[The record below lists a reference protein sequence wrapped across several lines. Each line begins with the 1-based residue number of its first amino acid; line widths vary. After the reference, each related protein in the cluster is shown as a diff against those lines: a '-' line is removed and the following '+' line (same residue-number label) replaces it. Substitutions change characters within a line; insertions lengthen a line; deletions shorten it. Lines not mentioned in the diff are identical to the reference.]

1 MSKMFIPITKA
12 QKSVNKS
19 LLGELKP
26 MRKNLKELPEALT
39 FHRAIMPAA
48 PDDKDEDED
57 EDVMR
62 CNDKVLKLFG
72 RRVGLCVEWSD
83 VNGVQVCCK

>member
-1 MSKMFIPITKA
+1 
-12 QKSVNKS
+12 
-19 LLGELKP
+19 
-26 MRKNLKELPEALT
+26 MRHHAK
-39 FHRAIMPAA
+39 FRADPS
-48 PDDKDEDED
+48 D
-57 EDVMR
+57 

>member
-1 MSKMFIPITKA
+1 MGKGIGESKIKKLVPD
-12 QKSVNKS
+12 S
-19 LLGELKP
+19 LCNQNE
-26 MRKNLKELPEALT
+26 
-39 FHRAIMPAA
+39 
-48 PDDKDEDED
+48 
-57 EDVMR
+57 V

>member
-1 MSKMFIPITKA
+1 MLCVNLRNYQCQYFPGKTFYYLPTKGDGGYVLA
-12 QKSVNKS
+12 CVSRYIGVC
-19 LLGELKP
+19 
-26 MRKNLKELPEALT
+26 
-39 FHRAIMPAA
+39 
-48 PDDKDEDED
+48 
-57 EDVMR
+57 V

>member
-1 MSKMFIPITKA
+1 MDELNQADGRIKTPLELGQSAGAIAFCNVSLGTPQNWRFYI
-12 QKSVNKS
+12 SVGDFCS
-19 LLGELKP
+19 P
-26 MRKNLKELPEALT
+26 
-39 FHRAIMPAA
+39 
-48 PDDKDEDED
+48 
-57 EDVMR
+57 R

>member
-1 MSKMFIPITKA
+1 MSCAKTAEPIEMPFGW
-12 QKSVNKS
+12 
-19 LLGELKP
+19 LLRVDPWNVPAKRTR
-26 MRKNLKELPEALT
+26 RKNA
-39 FHRAIMPAA
+39 FAA
-48 PDDKDEDED
+48 ARGDQKA
-57 EDVMR
+57 MR

>member
-1 MSKMFIPITKA
+1 MGSWRKRQCKEQRQVHA
-12 QKSVNKS
+12 
-19 LLGELKP
+19 GE
-26 MRKNLKELPEALT
+26 
-39 FHRAIMPAA
+39 
-48 PDDKDEDED
+48 EDH
-57 EDVMR
+57 

>member
-1 MSKMFIPITKA
+1 MF
-12 QKSVNKS
+12 V
-19 LLGELKP
+19 LVVCRGD
-26 MRKNLKELPEALT
+26 
-39 FHRAIMPAA
+39 RA
-48 PDDKDEDED
+48 EE
-57 EDVMR
+57 

>member
-1 MSKMFIPITKA
+1 MPTNFTNQEVVLSELIF
-12 QKSVNKS
+12 
-19 LLGELKP
+19 LLVE
-26 MRKNLKELPEALT
+26 
-39 FHRAIMPAA
+39 
-48 PDDKDEDED
+48 
-57 EDVMR
+57 